1 MATVISNLFSAIPWI
16 GDDFV
21 LFLWGGFSVGNPT
34 LNRFFSLHYLLPFV
48 LAALVCCHLIAL
60 HENAS
65 NNPLGINFRTDAVRF
80 HTYFTSKDLITVFIW
95 IMALGLF
102 VFYAP
107 NYLGHSDNFIEANPM
122 VTPLSI
128 VPEWYF
134 LPFYAI
140 LRAIPSKEM
149 GVLAM
154 FGSLVI
160 LFGLTIFQNNNL
172 RS

>member
-1 MATVISNLFSAIPWI
+1 
-16 GDDFV
+16 
-21 LFLWGGFSVGNPT
+21 
-34 LNRFFSLHYLLPFV
+34 
-48 LAALVCCHLIAL
+48 
-60 HENAS
+60 
-65 NNPLGINFRTDAVRF
+65 
-80 HTYFTSKDLITVFIW
+80 
-95 IMALGLF
+95 MALGLF

-172 RS
+172 RSQKFKPVLRLLFWCFVFNFFFLLWLGAKPIAEPFIILGRISTALYFLYFIILFIIG

>member
-1 MATVISNLFSAIPWI
+1 M
-16 GDDFV
+16 G
-21 LFLWGGFSVGNPT
+21 
-34 LNRFFSLHYLLPFV
+34 
-48 LAALVCCHLIAL
+48 
-60 HENAS
+60 
-65 NNPLGINFRTDAVRF
+65 LGV
-80 HTYFTSKDLITVFIW
+80 
-95 IMALGLF
+95 F

-140 LRAIPSKEM
+140 LRSIPSKEL

-172 RS
+172 RSLKFKPVLRFLFWCFIFNFLLLIWLGSKPIANPFVILGKIATASYFAYFIILFIIG